1 MSMQR
6 KQWTIFQEDH
16 YQRFHPSDGGCE
28 CEGDSEI
35 IGEHYSPNDKS
46 CLIGDAEYYSEPD
59 AADGMYHLTQSARRI
74 AKLGK
79 KLGY

>member
-1 MSMQR
+1 MTKQR
-6 KQWTIFQEDH
+6 KQWTIFQEDLYH
-16 YQRFHPSDGGCE
+16 RFHPSDGVCE
-28 CEGDSEI
+28 CEGDREI
-35 IGEHYSPNDKS
+35 IGEPYSSNDKG